1 MRRLSRK
8 TTAMADAKERVLAQ
22 ALCASLVGFMVGS
35 FFLSLAY
42 SEMLYTLIALTVA
55 LQKIVSRQCA

>member
-1 MRRLSRK
+1 LSKKMK
-8 TTAMADAKERVLAQ
+8 TTADAAKERVLAQ
-22 ALCASLVGFMVGS
+22 ALAASLVGFMVGS

-55 LQKIVSRQCA
+55 LQKIGSRQCA